1 MTIWSAADRHD
12 RSGESEP
19 LKTEMLATLLGGLL
33 IGCATSAPPSAPPS
47 ATEGGSTVERDARAR
62 RFHVRYVTT
71 LPDLPP
77 GAPLR
82 LWIPVPSDDAHQRI
96 SDLVVDSPWPWR
108 LTREA
113 AHGNRML
120 YVEAEGAPAGATV
133 SLEYDVERLPR
144 REDLAAAPG
153 ADDPEAM
160 APYLR
165 ETRLVRVDDRLR
177 GIADDLA
184 RDRPGVV
191 DLARAFYEHVRA
203 EMTYDKSGEGWGR
216 GDSLF
221 ACDARRG
228 NCTDFHAYF
237 MALCLA
243 REIPTR
249 FEVGL
254 FGPYERRPGEELE
267 VGGYHC
273 WAEFRLPG
281 RAWIPVDISEADKDP
296 ARADALFGGLT
307 DNRVTLSA
315 GRDLTLAPAQAGEPI
330 NFFVAPYAEVDGRPF
345 EGVTRTTSW
354 RDAAER

>member
-1 MTIWSAADRHD
+1 M
-12 RSGESEP
+12 
-19 LKTEMLATLLGGLL
+19 KTHGTALLLGALL
-33 IGCATSAPPSAPPS
+33 IGCATSASTPTGDGPAP
-47 ATEGGSTVERDARAR
+47 DAPAGR
-62 RFHVRYVTT
+62 RFRVCYLTT
-71 LPDLPP
+71 LTDVPPD
-77 GAPLR
+77 APLR

-96 SDLVVDSPWPWR
+96 TALAVDSPWPWR
-108 LTREA
+108 LTREPT
-113 AHGNRML
+113 HGNRMV
-120 YVEAEGAPAGATV
+120 YVEADQAPSSAAVT
-133 SLEYDVERLPR
+133 LEYDVERLPR

-153 ADDPEAM
+153 QDDPAAM
-160 APYLR
+160 APFLR

-177 GIADDLA
+177 AIADDLA
-184 RDRPGVV
+184 RGRSTVV
-191 DLARAFYEHVRA
+191 EQARAFYEHVRA
-203 EMTYDKSGEGWGR
+203 EMTYDKTGDGWGR

-221 ACDARRG
+221 ACDVRRG

-243 REIPTR
+243 RGIPTR

-254 FGPYERRPGEELE
+254 FGPYERRPGETLE

-296 ARADALFGGLT
+296 SRADALFGGLT

-315 GRDLTLAPAQAGEPI
+315 GRDLTLEPSQSGAPI

-345 EGVTRTTSW
+345 GGVTRTTTW
-354 RDAAER
+354 RDAGGP